1 MKNLKDL
8 TKEQKKIYDE
18 LATDEL
24 KKQYLEELEDDSNS
38 ADTDDTKDSKD
49 NADNGTDNTSDTPD
63 SNSTIS
69 DLHIQ
74 DPEKLAETL
83 DKKEK
88 SVTNQKEH
96 EKRKQKEESQDEE
109 STSPILI
116 IGTLVVVAA
125 FVIWLVK
132 KLGFMDD
139 VATATVEIVEPTAN
153 STANI
158 DSETA
163 QQTSLNL

>member
-1 MKNLKDL
+1 MKKVKDL
-8 TKEQKKIYDE
+8 TAEEKAVYDALE
-18 LATDEL
+18 NAEL
-24 KKQYLEELEDDSNS
+24 KKQYLEELKDDNNS

-49 NADNGTDNTSDTPD
+49 NADNGTDNTSDTTD

-83 DKKEK
+83 DNKEK
-88 SVTNQKEH
+88 SVQNQKDY
-96 EKRKQKEESQDEE
+96 EKRKQKEDSQDEE

>member
-1 MKNLKDL
+1 MKKVKDL
-8 TKEQKKIYDE
+8 TAEEKAVYDALE
-18 LATDEL
+18 NAEL
-24 KKQYLEELEDDSNS
+24 KKQYLEELKDDNNS

-83 DKKEK
+83 DNKEK
-88 SVTNQKEH
+88 SVQNQKDY
-96 EKRKQKEESQDEE
+96 EKRKQKEDSQDEE
-109 STSPILI
+109 NSSPILI
-116 IGTLVVVAA
+116 IGTLMVVAA
-125 FVIWLVK
+125 FVIWGIK

-139 VATATVEIVEPTAN
+139 VATATVETVEPTAN